1 MASDQQQSLVPGA
14 LVQWEHI
21 KAYGVIAS
29 NDGQMIHVNWDDA
42 GHPPQFSASDPP
54 LLRVDFVGRPVQR
67 KSTGQNVAV
76 LGPVVAAAPTWRCQI
91 FSSTGVASCQWRRN
105 VGPLGCRSSGEM
117 SG

>member
-54 LLRVDFVGRPVQR
+54 LRAFSFSQNSIKLLPV
-67 KSTGQNVAV
+67 
-76 LGPVVAAAPTWRCQI
+76 
-91 FSSTGVASCQWRRN
+91 
-105 VGPLGCRSSGEM
+105 
-117 SG
+117 